1 MSYIVKIY
9 LDSEK
14 IPDEPYFTKEI
25 FLATCM
31 DNATKLAV
39 TMVLLAK
46 QALDLETRAVILK
59 NLNTIIET
67 QKAILQGVA
76 SGQITFLNK
85 SKGEEELDE
94 PIRER

>member
-1 MSYIVKIY
+1 MSYTVKIY
-9 LDSEK
+9 LDFEK

-25 FLATCM
+25 FLAMCT

-39 TMVLLAK
+39 TMGLLAK

-59 NLNTIIET
+59 TLNTIIEN
-67 QKAILQGVA
+67 QKAILQGVT

-94 PIRER
+94 SIRE

>member
-1 MSYIVKIY
+1 MSYTMNLYPDI
-9 LDSEK
+9 EK
-14 IPDEPYFTKEI
+14 IPDEAYFTKEI
-25 FLATCM
+25 FLAMCT

-39 TMVLLAK
+39 TMDLLTK
-46 QALDLETRAVILK
+46 QTLDLETETAILET
-59 NLNTIIET
+59 LDTIIET

-76 SGQITFLNK
+76 SGQITFVNK

>member
-1 MSYIVKIY
+1 MSYTMNLYPDI
-9 LDSEK
+9 EK
-14 IPDEPYFTKEI
+14 ILDETYFTKEI

-39 TMVLLAK
+39 TMSLLTE
-46 QALDLETRAVILK
+46 QTLDLETRAVILK
-59 NLNTIIET
+59 TLNTIIEN

-76 SGQITFLNK
+76 SGQITFVNK

-94 PIRER
+94 SIRE

>member
-1 MSYIVKIY
+1 MSYTMNLYPDI
-9 LDSEK
+9 EK
-14 IPDEPYFTKEI
+14 ILDETYFTKDI

-39 TMVLLAK
+39 TMSLLTE
-46 QALDLETRAVILK
+46 QTLDLETRAVILK
-59 NLNTIIET
+59 TLNTIIET
-67 QKAILQGVA
+67 QKAFLQGVA

-94 PIRER
+94 SIRE

>member
-1 MSYIVKIY
+1 MSYTMNLYPDI
-9 LDSEK
+9 EK

-31 DNATKLAV
+31 GNATKLAV
-39 TMVLLAK
+39 TMGLLTK

-59 NLNTIIET
+59 TLNTIIET

-76 SGQITFLNK
+76 SGQITFVNK

>member
-1 MSYIVKIY
+1 MSYTMNLYPDI
-9 LDSEK
+9 EK
-14 IPDEPYFTKEI
+14 ILDETYFTKEI

-39 TMVLLAK
+39 TMDLLTK
-46 QALDLETRAVILK
+46 QTLDLETETAILK
-59 NLNTIIET
+59 TLDTIIET

>member
-1 MSYIVKIY
+1 MSYTMNLYPDI
-9 LDSEK
+9 EK
-14 IPDEPYFTKEI
+14 ILDETYFTKEI

-39 TMVLLAK
+39 TMGLLAK
-46 QALDLETRAVILK
+46 QELDLETRAVILK
-59 NLNTIIET
+59 TLNTIIEN

-85 SKGEEELDE
+85 SKGEEGLDE
-94 PIRER
+94 SIRE

>member
-1 MSYIVKIY
+1 MSYTMNLYPDI
-9 LDSEK
+9 EK
-14 IPDEPYFTKEI
+14 ILDETYFTKEI

-39 TMVLLAK
+39 TMSLLTE
-46 QALDLETRAVILK
+46 QTLDLETETAILK
-59 NLNTIIET
+59 TLDTIIET

-76 SGQITFLNK
+76 SGQITFVNK
-85 SKGEEELDE
+85 SKGEEGLDE

>member
-1 MSYIVKIY
+1 MK
-9 LDSEK
+9 K
-14 IPDEPYFTKEI
+14 IPDENYFTKEI

-39 TMVLLAK
+39 TMGLLAK
-46 QALDLETRAVILK
+46 QELDLETRAVILK
-59 NLNTIIET
+59 TLNTIIEN

-85 SKGEEELDE
+85 SKGEEELDGS
-94 PIRER
+94 IRE

>member
-1 MSYIVKIY
+1 
-9 LDSEK
+9 
-14 IPDEPYFTKEI
+14 T
-25 FLATCM
+25 

-39 TMVLLAK
+39 TMGLLAK

-59 NLNTIIET
+59 TLNTIIEN

-94 PIRER
+94 SIRE

>member
-1 MSYIVKIY
+1 MSYTVKIY

-14 IPDEPYFTKEI
+14 IPDEPYFTREI
-25 FLATCM
+25 FLAMCT

-39 TMVLLAK
+39 TMGLLAK

-59 NLNTIIET
+59 NLNTIIEN

-76 SGQITFLNK
+76 SG
-85 SKGEEELDE
+85 
-94 PIRER
+94 

>member
-1 MSYIVKIY
+1 MSYTVKIY
-9 LDSEK
+9 LDFEK
-14 IPDEPYFTKEI
+14 IPDETYFTKEI
-25 FLATCM
+25 FLAMCT

-39 TMVLLAK
+39 TMGLLAK
-46 QALDLETRAVILK
+46 QALNLETRAVILK
-59 NLNTIIET
+59 TLNTIIEN

-94 PIRER
+94 SIRE

>member
-1 MSYIVKIY
+1 MSYTVKIY
-9 LDSEK
+9 LDFEK
-14 IPDEPYFTKEI
+14 IPDETYFTKEI
-25 FLATCM
+25 FLAMRT

-39 TMVLLAK
+39 TMGLLAK

-59 NLNTIIET
+59 TLNTIIEN

-85 SKGEEELDE
+85 SKGE
-94 PIRER
+94 